1 MINGQPFE
9 LFYVNWQ
16 MTRFKC
22 VEALSFISDIAEKW
36 HLYVYNL
43 QMLHGSVFKIKMP
56 FYCVLGALSCF
67 VSSSVPT
74 IPGNSLP
81 HSPCSAQYPCL
92 WWEYWIRC
100 HFISGGCW
108 WALWGELE
116 HIETKAWLLPA
127 FTSTKAKFTRFSC
140 GPLVVL
146 FYFVQFDRFMARFCV
161 CFLGI
166 CYWNGICICLF

>member
-1 MINGQPFE
+1 MHWCFIFVV
-9 LFYVNWQ
+9 YIWYSRRK
-16 MTRFKC
+16 MT
-22 VEALSFISDIAEKW
+22 S
-36 HLYVYNL
+36 YN
-43 QMLHGSVFKIKMP
+43 LHGSVFKIKMA
-56 FYCVLGALSCF
+56 FLCVLGALCYF

-116 HIETKAWLLPA
+116 HIETKDWLLPA
-127 FTSTKAKFTRFSC
+127 FTSTKAKFTHFSC

-146 FYFVQFDRFMARFCV
+146 FYFVHFDGFV
-161 CFLGI
+161 ICFFRDAL
-166 CYWNGICICLF
+166 LQMFLAVK

>member
-1 MINGQPFE
+1 MHWCFIFVVYIWYSRE
-9 LFYVNWQ
+9 K
-16 MTRFKC
+16 MT
-22 VEALSFISDIAEKW
+22 S
-36 HLYVYNL
+36 YNL
-43 QMLHGSVFKIKMP
+43 HIIHGSVFKIKIA
-56 FYCVLGALSCF
+56 FSCVLGALSCF

-81 HSPCSAQYPCL
+81 LSPCSAQYPCL

-146 FYFVQFDRFMARFCV
+146 FYFVHFDRFFVYFFRGPLLKRFLAV
-161 CFLGI
+161 K
-166 CYWNGICICLF
+166 

>member
-1 MINGQPFE
+1 ME
-9 LFYVNWQ
+9 Y
-16 MTRFKC
+16 
-22 VEALSFISDIAEKW
+22 
-36 HLYVYNL
+36 
-43 QMLHGSVFKIKMP
+43 GSVFKIKMA
-56 FYCVLGALSCF
+56 FWCVLGALSCF

-81 HSPCSAQYPCL
+81 YSPCSAQYPCL

-116 HIETKAWLLPA
+116 HIETKAWLLSA
-127 FTSTKAKFTRFSC
+127 FSSTKAKFPQFSC

-146 FYFVQFDRFMARFCV
+146 VYFVRFDRLVVGFCT
-161 CFLGI
+161 CFLGTW
-166 CYWNGICICLF
+166 CWNIDKNNYFFFNSTECTVNIIYGIFFYNGKNLNDGCWFRNKE